1 MLRAGTK
8 AAATIRA
15 RKEGGEVVEV
25 DGGWVVRLQG
35 MADEQAAAG
44 GDPLDGKPFEAFDR
58 RKDAAEWVK
67 AAVKG
72 FSKPAKSG
80 RKSVVDDDRN
90 PTLAAIDAERAEYHA
105 ERDRESAAEL
115 EVEREAILAEAELTD
130 DGMAALIDGD
140 LA

>member
-1 MLRAGTK
+1 M
-8 AAATIRA
+8 
-15 RKEGGEVVEV
+15 
-25 DGGWVVRLQG
+25 
-35 MADEQAAAG
+35 
-44 GDPLDGKPFEAFDR
+44 
-58 RKDAAEWVK
+58 K